1 MKLFKLMEWLFPS
14 YFQMHVAA
22 AVVGGAVVSGVMSSD
37 ASKSA
42 ADTQANAA
50 NNAAQT
56 NWNMYNQTRSDQAPW
71 RQAGSNALSA
81 IQNGFGLSQTPSQS
95 NFNSAAY
102 LAANPDVAAD
112 PYYKNNPYQ
121 HYVDHGQSEGRQFT
135 STAPANTGGVG
146 FGQFNHTFDANDLKN
161 GLAPNYDFQLQQGM
175 GAINNQASMTG
186 GLVGGNALKGINDYA
201 QNYASGAYQQA
212 FNNYNTNQT
221 NIYNRLA
228 NIAGLGQTANGQTA
242 QAGTAIAGNVGS
254 AQLAAGASQA
264 AGTMGSANAISGAVN
279 NAAGWYAGNQ
289 FLNNGSSG
297 ISVPSSGSYA
307 NSDFLTS

>member
-1 MKLFKLMEWLFPS
+1 MKLFKLMEWLFPA

-56 NWNMYNQTRSDQAPW
+56 QLNMYNQTRSDQAPW
-71 RQAGSNALSA
+71 RAAGSNALSA
-81 IQNGFGLSQTPSQS
+81 ISGGFGM
-95 NFNSAAY
+95 
-102 LAANPDVAAD
+102 
-112 PYYKNNPYQ
+112 
-121 HYVDHGQSEGRQFT
+121 G
-135 STAPANTGGVG
+135 PASGGVG

-228 NIAGLGQTANGQTA
+228 NIAGLGQTSNGQTA
-242 QAGTAIAGNVGS
+242 QAGTAAAGNIGS

-264 AGTMGSANAISGAVN
+264 AGTIGSANAISGAVN